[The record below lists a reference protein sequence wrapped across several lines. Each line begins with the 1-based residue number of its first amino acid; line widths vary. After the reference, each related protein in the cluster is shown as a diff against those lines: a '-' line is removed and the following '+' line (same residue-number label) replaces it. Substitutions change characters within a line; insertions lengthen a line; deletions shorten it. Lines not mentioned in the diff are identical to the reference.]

1 MIIIIKIFDNNN
13 YMSYTEIL
21 PNIWL
26 CDFETANNKQC
37 VIEHSIKIIF
47 NCSKNLPF
55 VDIVNIKKYRLSV
68 DDSGSE
74 NDIDDMMEG
83 LPKMIN
89 LLHLAYLYSIPTIVF
104 CFKGRQRSATL
115 IAAFLIK
122 YTNISWK
129 NSIKIIQTKKP
140 LAFKPQINFA
150 KSLIKYSNTLT

>member
-1 MIIIIKIFDNNN
+1 
-13 YMSYTEIL
+13 
-21 PNIWL
+21 
-26 CDFETANNKQC
+26 
-37 VIEHSIKIIF
+37 
-47 NCSKNLPF
+47 
-55 VDIVNIKKYRLSV
+55 
-68 DDSGSE
+68 
-74 NDIDDMMEG
+74 MMEG